1 MKLSLKIYLFII
13 YSTFIVSFLYIW
25 DGIDTKQIIEMIGLI
40 ILMVL
45 FNLDPVRDLHSNM
58 IFLIVL
64 PFVIP
69 ALVFLNPFYVMAF
82 IFISAMLIFHK
93 LIWYKRLFNASIYG
107 ISILVSSI
115 IFHQFSQIRYS
126 NDLIFT
132 PTFFLSIFLVTF
144 INSMITNLFLFI
156 VVSLEKSRFDV
167 NGFIGIVS
175 ITRVAFVTVFIGLIN
190 VILFYYSNLI
200 GVAIFTFLVYFIKP
214 ALQYRQIFDNE
225 LSTYTNFVLH
235 VLKQM
240 DPITHTH
247 SERVKFWTVLLATK
261 MELPQS
267 EIRQLSQ
274 AASWHDIGKIEVPI
288 EIIDKPWKLTQEEY
302 EIIKSHP
309 ERGYQLVKDMHF
321 FKKFL
326 PVIRHHHEKYDGTGY
341 PLGLKGEQI
350 PLHARIMAITDA
362 FDAMTADRSYRM
374 GMSMKDAVDELL
386 RYSGTQF
393 DAKIVS
399 IFVEALQDEYGEN
412 YEKFDKKIL
421 MNLNVS

>member
-1 MKLSLKIYLFII
+1 MRLNLKIYLTGI
-13 YSTFIVSFLYIW
+13 YSLFLILLLITW
-25 DGIDTKQIIEMIGLI
+25 NGLNIKQIIEMIGFV

-45 FNLDPVRDLHSNM
+45 FNSEIVRDLQSNLY
-58 IFLIVL
+58 FLIVL
-64 PFVIP
+64 PFVTP
-69 ALVFLNPFYVMAF
+69 VMVFLDPFYAMV
-82 IFISAMLIFHK
+82 FISVSAMAIYHK
-93 LIWYKRLFNASIYG
+93 QVWYKKLFNVTMYG
-107 ISILVSSI
+107 ISIAIPTL
-115 IFHQFSQIRYS
+115 IFHSIYPDANS
-126 NDLIFT
+126 NQTIFT
-132 PTFFLSIFLVTF
+132 FGFFLTILLLSYLNTLLNNIF
-144 INSMITNLFLFI
+144 IFI
-156 VVSLEKSRFDV
+156 VVSLEKGKFDI
-167 NGFIGIVS
+167 NGFISLIS
-175 ITRVAFVTVFIGLIN
+175 STKSALLTVFIGLIN
-190 VILFYYSNLI
+190 VVLFYYTNLV

-214 ALQYRQIFDNE
+214 ALQYREVFDNE

>member
-1 MKLSLKIYLFII
+1 MKLNLKLYLAGI
-13 YSTFIVSFLYIW
+13 YSLFLSMLFLIW
-25 DGIDTKQIIEMIGLI
+25 NGIDIKQIVEMIGFVF
-40 ILMVL
+40 LMVL
-45 FNLDPVRDLHSNM
+45 FNSEIVRDLQSNVY
-58 IFLIVL
+58 FLIVL
-64 PFVIP
+64 PFFMP
-69 ALVFLNPFYVMAF
+69 AIVYLDPFYAMVFMSV
-82 IFISAMLIFHK
+82 SAIIIFHK
-93 LIWYKRLFNASIYG
+93 LIWYKKLFNISIFG
-107 ISILVSSI
+107 IGILVSS
-115 IFHQFSQIRYS
+115 
-126 NDLIFT
+126 LIFQYLY
-132 PTFFLSIFLVTF
+132 PDINGNVPIFNSGFFLAIVLLAYLNTLLNNVF
-144 INSMITNLFLFI
+144 IFI
-156 VVSLEKSRFDV
+156 VVSLEKGKFDV
-167 NGFIGIVS
+167 NNFISLIS
-175 ITRVAFVTVFIGLIN
+175 STKSAFITVFLGLIN
-190 VILFYYSNLI
+190 VILFYYLNLI

-412 YEKFDKKIL
+412 YEKFDKK
-421 MNLNVS
+421 S